1 MRRPRLRTVFGSLIA
16 VTLLG
21 VAMLG
26 LSWWRVSRCGA
37 LVHDVPEKLPAKKVG
52 LVLGCSPRL
61 GNGSL
66 NWFFSN
72 RMDAAAQ
79 LFLSGKVEYLLVSGD
94 NRRRTYDEPT
104 EMKKAL
110 IARGVPAEK
119 IVCDYAGLTTL
130 DSMVRAKAVFGQESV
145 IVVSQR
151 FHNERAIYLA
161 QAFGVDAVGYN
172 ASDVPMAAAPRT
184 YLREILS
191 RQRAWLDAN
200 IFRRKPRHLGPLVAI
215 VDQPPVQAE

>member
-1 MRRPRLRTVFGSLIA
+1 MRRPRLHTVLGCLIA
-16 VTLLG
+16 GTLLG

-37 LVHDVPEKLPAKKVG
+37 LAHHDAKQLPTRKVG

-66 NWFFSN
+66 NWFFNN
-72 RMDAAAQ
+72 RMDAAVQ
-79 LFLSGKVEYLLVSGD
+79 LFQSGKVEYLLVSGD
-94 NRRRTYDEPT
+94 NRFRTYDEPT

-110 IARGVPAEK
+110 IARGVPAAK

-161 QAFGVDAVGYN
+161 RAFGVDAVGYN
-172 ASDVPMAAAPRT
+172 APDVPVSSAPRT

-200 IFRRKPRHLGPLVAI
+200 ILRRKPRHLGPLVAI
-215 VDQPPVQAE
+215 VDQPPA

>member
-1 MRRPRLRTVFGSLIA
+1 MRRPRLRPVFGCLIVVA
-16 VTLLG
+16 LLG

-26 LSWWRVSRCGA
+26 LSWWRVSRCGKFA
-37 LVHDVPEKLPAKKVG
+37 QGDLTLLPAKKVG

-66 NWFFSN
+66 NWFFKN

-79 LFLSGKVEYLLVSGD
+79 LFKSGKVEYLLVSGD
-94 NRRRTYDEPT
+94 NRFRTYDEPT

-110 IARGVPAEK
+110 IERGVPAAK
-119 IVCDYAGLTTL
+119 IICDYAGLTTL

-145 IVVSQR
+145 IVISQR

-161 QAFGVDAVGYN
+161 RAFGVDAVGYN
-172 ASDVPMAAAPRT
+172 ATDVSVSSAPRT

-191 RQRAWLDAN
+191 RQRAWIDAN
-200 IFRRKPRHLGPLVAI
+200 ILRRKPRHLGPLVAI
-215 VDQPPVQAE
+215 VDQPPA

>member
-1 MRRPRLRTVFGSLIA
+1 MRRPRLRSVLGFLIA
-16 VTLLG
+16 VALLG
-21 VAMLG
+21 AAVLG

-37 LVHDVPEKLPAKKVG
+37 LAHDTAERLPHKKVG

-61 GNGSL
+61 SNGAQ
-66 NWFFSN
+66 NWFFN
-72 RMDAAAQ
+72 HRMSAAAE
-79 LFLSGKVEYLLVSGD
+79 LFKSGKVEYLLVSGD

-110 IARGVPAEK
+110 ISRGVPAAK

-130 DSMVRAKAVFGQESV
+130 DSMVRAKAVFGQDSV

-161 QAFGVDAVGYN
+161 RAFGVDAIGYN
-172 ASDVPMAAAPRT
+172 APDIAVSSAPRT
-184 YLREILS
+184 YFREILS

-200 IFRRKPRHLGPLVAI
+200 ILRRKPRHLGPLVAI
-215 VDQPPVQAE
+215 VDQPPG

>member
-1 MRRPRLRTVFGSLIA
+1 MRRPRLRTVLGCLII
-16 VTLLG
+16 VPLLG

-26 LSWWRVSRCGA
+26 LSWWRVSRCGTLA
-37 LVHDVPEKLPAKKVG
+37 HNDTEHLPAKKVG

-61 GNGSL
+61 ANGSL
-66 NWFFSN
+66 NWFFNN
-72 RMDAAAQ
+72 RMDAAAE
-79 LFLSGKVEYLLVSGD
+79 LFKSGKIEYLLVSGD
-94 NRRRTYDEPT
+94 NRFRTYDEPT

-110 IARGVPAEK
+110 IQRGVPATK

-130 DSMVRAKAVFGQESV
+130 DSMVRAKAVFGQGSV

-161 QAFGVDAVGYN
+161 RAFGVEAIGYN
-172 ASDVPMAAAPRT
+172 APDVPMAAAPRT
-184 YLREILS
+184 YLREVLS

-200 IFRRKPRHLGPLVAI
+200 IIRRKPRHLGPMVAI
-215 VDQPPVQAE
+215 ADQPPA